1 MLAFGQSQAQTP
13 THSKG
18 LKFDDNRYAAT
29 PLKATYLKRDYTS
42 LPSKAS
48 LKAFCPTPESQGSY
62 GTCVGW
68 SSSWAA
74 RTIIEAQEKGWTD
87 KNTITQNTFAP
98 GFTYYHVKDQSD
110 SECSYGT
117 WIDDALNFMKTTG
130 AVKYKDFDDSCP
142 TYISSSMYDKAKE
155 HKIKDFV
162 RLFWIDDDYEY
173 KTRVLK
179 KALAEGNPVV
189 IGMKCPSSFSWAKG
203 AWKPT
208 ESPYAEYGGHA
219 MCVIG
224 YDDNQYGGA
233 FEIQNS
239 WGSEWGNGGFIWID
253 YQTFHNFV
261 KYGFEMVGDIRKV
274 NPITKVDLKG
284 ELNFI
289 LSDGTEMT
297 AKRSNATTSHY
308 KMLDTYSSGT
318 RFRMY
323 ISNNEP
329 AYVYAIG
336 SDLTEAVTKVFPPKE
351 HISPLLSY
359 KSNHVAIPD
368 ENYFIEFDNNAGT
381 DFMCVLY
388 SKEPLDI
395 TGIMEKIEN
404 ARGSFTE
411 RVNTVLKSQLVIP
424 SNINYQN
431 EGIGFSA
438 NSEGKNAVAIIVEI
452 NHQ

>member
-1 MLAFGQSQAQTP
+1 
-13 THSKG
+13 
-18 LKFDDNRYAAT
+18 
-29 PLKATYLKRDYTS
+29 LKATYLKRDYSS

-142 TYISSSMYDKAKE
+142 TYVSSSLYEKAKNY
-155 HKIKDFV
+155 KIKDYV
-162 RLFWIDDDYEY
+162 RLFSIEDGYEY
-173 KTRVLK
+173 KIRVLK
-179 KALAEGNPVV
+179 KALSEGNPVV
-189 IGMKCPSSFSWAKG
+189 IGMKCPNSFSWAKG
-203 AWKPT
+203 VWKPT
-208 ESPYAEYGGHA
+208 ESPYAEFGGHA

-239 WGSEWGNGGFIWID
+239 WGSEWGNEGFIWVD

-261 KYGFEMVGDIRKV
+261 KYGFEMVGDFNKV
-274 NPITKVDLKG
+274 NPTTKTDLKG
-284 ELNFI
+284 ELKFL
-289 LSDGTEMT
+289 LSDGTEMIT
-297 AKRSNATTSHY
+297 KRSNSSSSHY
-308 KMLDTYSSGT
+308 IMIKTYTSGT

-336 SDLTEAVTKVFPPKE
+336 SDLTEVVTKVFPPKE

-359 KSNHVAIPD
+359 KSNNVAIPD
-368 ENYFIEFDNNAGT
+368 ENYFIEFDDNAGT

-395 TGIMEKIEN
+395 KGIMSKIEN
-404 ARGSFTE
+404 SSGSFIQKM
-411 RVNTVLKSQLVIP
+411 NTALKSQLVNA
-424 SNINYQN
+424 SNITFQN

-438 NSEGKNAVAIIVEI
+438 NSEGKNVVAIVVEI

>member
-1 MLAFGQSQAQTP
+1 M
-13 THSKG
+13 
-18 LKFDDNRYAAT
+18 KFDDNKYAAT
-29 PLKATYLKRDYTS
+29 PLKATYLKRDYSS

-48 LKAFCPTPESQGSY
+48 LKAFCPIPQSQGNY

-74 RTIIEAQEKGWTD
+74 RTIIEAKEKGWTD
-87 KNTITQNTFAP
+87 KNTITQNAFAP
-98 GFTYYHVKDQSD
+98 GFTYFHVKDQSD
-110 SECSYGT
+110 SDCSYGT

-130 AVKYKDFDDSCP
+130 AVKYSDFDESCP
-142 TYISSSMYDKAKE
+142 TYISSSLYNKAKDY
-155 HKIKDFV
+155 KIKDYV
-162 RLFWIDDDYEY
+162 RLFSIEDGYEY
-173 KTRVLK
+173 KIRVLK

-189 IGMKCPSSFSWAKG
+189 IGMKCPDSFSWAKG

-239 WGSEWGNGGFIWID
+239 WGKEWGNGGFIWVD

-261 KYGFEMVGDIRKV
+261 KYGFEVVGSINNI
-274 NPITKVDLKG
+274 NPTTKSDLKG
-284 ELNFI
+284 ELRFI
-289 LSDGTEMT
+289 LSDGTEMI
-297 AKRSNATTSHY
+297 ANRSNSSTSHY
-308 KMLDTYSSGT
+308 KMQETYTSGT

-336 SDLTEAVTKVFPPKE
+336 SDLSEEITIIFPPKE

-359 KSNHVAIPD
+359 KSNNVAIPD
-368 ENYFIEFDNNAGT
+368 ENYFIEFDNNEGT

-388 SKEPLDI
+388 SKEPIDI
-395 TGIMEKIEN
+395 KNIINRLEN
-404 ARGSFTE
+404 TRGSFIQKI
-411 RVNTVLKSQLVIP
+411 NSVLKNQLVNP
-424 SNINYQN
+424 SNITFQS

-438 NSEGKNAVAIIVEI
+438 NSEGKNMVAIIVEI